1 VVQADTS
8 KLCENY
14 GLQDKTALCRDPRQ
28 ALTDIARRVEAR
40 FARQ

>member
-1 VVQADTS
+1 MEADVS
-8 KLCENY
+8 ADY
-14 GLQDKTALCRDPRQ
+14 SSFGLQDKTALCRDPRQ